1 MYCSR
6 CGKQIDYDAI
16 VCNECLA
23 KEEAEKL
30 ASQTPVQQPVEQQ
43 VNVPVTPVQPEQGY
57 YQQTQSTN
65 EQPLDDGKGRAIAG
79 VVMGGIAAFL
89 SIFAVSITMIYF
101 AIGFVVFC
109 IPTIVLGILAVVNG
123 AKSIKHFIYVKN
135 HGGSKPVGT
144 LIMGIVALALGIEAL
159 LCAIIGFFSGIL
171 MISVYNTF
179 DGYYY

>member
-16 VCNECLA
+16 VCNECRA

-30 ASQTPVQQPVEQQ
+30 ASQNQTAEQPVSAPA
-43 VNVPVTPVQPEQGY
+43 VPVQPAQGF
-57 YQQTQSTN
+57 YQQAQATC
-65 EQPLDDGKGRAIAG
+65 EQPLDDGKGKAIAG

-89 SIFAVSITMIYF
+89 SIFAIYITMIYF
-101 AIGFVVFC
+101 AVGFVVFC

-123 AKSIKHFIYVKN
+123 AKSIKQFTYVKN

-144 LIMGIVALALGIEAL
+144 LVMGIISLALGVEAL

-171 MISVYNTF
+171 MLSVYSAYG
-179 DGYYY
+179 GYYY

>member
-16 VCNECLA
+16 VCNECRA

-30 ASQTPVQQPVEQQ
+30 ASQNQTAEQPVSAPA
-43 VNVPVTPVQPEQGY
+43 VPVQPAQGY
-57 YQQTQSTN
+57 YQQAQTVNSN
-65 EQPLDDGKGRAIAG
+65 QPIDDGKGKAIAG

-89 SIFAVSITMIYF
+89 SIFAVYITMIYF

-109 IPTIVLGILAVVNG
+109 IPTTVLGILAVVNG
-123 AKSIKHFIYVKN
+123 AKSIKQFTYVKN

-144 LIMGIVALALGIEAL
+144 LVMGIISLALGVEAL
-159 LCAIIGFFSGIL
+159 LCAVIGFFSGIL
-171 MISVYNTF
+171 MLSVYSTF
-179 DGYYY
+179 GGYYY